1 MAPLPGNENANQKPP
16 VAPEVKADCG
26 AKEKIKITPEI
37 TLDRARIRIYP
48 NPAPTKDKELYVCK
62 VTLELKK
69 TPEQAALD
77 LTNLTA
83 TFTIPGEVECFSDQD
98 LTTKFDTGKEI
109 KYDDFPKTLYLKGIT
124 AKDKCAVSLK
134 GTTNP
139 DPTNI
144 TFDPEVKKE
153 LDVVT
158 PVKITPVI
166 DPECKVVLVKNA
178 NPVNTKVSSAC
189 KVKIKFDINPAPT
202 TDPTGLDAK
211 FTFTSGA
218 GKLECFANANC
229 TTTVNDDQ
237 QFTYADLKAGKDLYV
252 RGTTTGKAT
261 LKLDPVKPGNLDK
274 VLYDVEDAA
283 TVDIEVVKVTL
294 KVFQYAEAR
303 LYASQPGDLTTPVP
317 DANKPDPGRQLHYQ
331 NTAKNFKLAKIEI
344 DPGNLF
350 TKDPNASIVFE
361 KEPAANVTLRVYK
374 NADGTS
380 EVTTAL
386 QQANLQT
393 QVDKTFY
400 AKATATGNT
409 LNIETEAGLPPG
421 PRALRN
427 PTKEEL
433 DCFIHLGAKVKTT
446 DGKGDVEFKYADGTK
461 IKTFSFDRY
470 LDWETS
476 NACSNRI
483 QSIAA
488 ATLNTQDVA
497 IAVAGLHCS
506 LGPLINQDAGR
517 VFVNKNTFWKQFKGG
532 ITASKQQGLQK
543 IKTQLQNAGFIL
555 DPIME
560 DMIDYYLRYHYDVN
574 STTMNNMPAHVWGVP
589 GAHAEVLAVNS
600 ALKYLRAKGQ
610 LAGIMT
616 ATQPVVSQISV
627 ATYKLQR
634 RGAKATRD
642 ARNYGK
648 RFEACPN
655 CSGILNQTGRWP
667 GTGLR
672 IITG

>member
-1 MAPLPGNENANQKPP
+1 MAQATPKKKLSGDDHANQKQP
-16 VAPEVKADCG
+16 VDAKNAQEDCG

-37 TLDRARIRIYP
+37 TLDRTRIRIYP

-109 KYDDFPKTLYLKGIT
+109 KYDDFPETLYLKGIT

-144 TFDPEVKKE
+144 TFDPEAKKE

-158 PVKITPVI
+158 PVKIKPVI

-344 DPGNLF
+344 DPGDLF

-361 KEPAANVTLRVYK
+361 KEPAASVTLSVYK

-380 EVTTAL
+380 EVTVPL
-386 QQANLQT
+386 KQADLPANKVLY
-393 QVDKTFY
+393 VE
-400 AKATATGNT
+400 ATGPNA
-409 LNIETEAGLPPG
+409 LDADGG
-421 PRALRN
+421 PRTRN
-427 PTKEEL
+427 PAKEEV
-433 DCFIHLGAKVKTT
+433 DCFLHLGAKVKTA
-446 DGKGDVEFKYADGTK
+446 DGTGDVEFKYIDGTR

-470 LDWETS
+470 LDRETG
-476 NACSNRI
+476 NACHHRI

-616 ATQPVVSQISV
+616 ATQSVVSQISV

-655 CSGILNQTGRWP
+655 CSGILNQTGRWT